1 MRRSVYLIA
10 AALLGLL
17 ILVPGSVVAQSD
29 PASKALG
36 LTPDKGSLP
45 LWTKMGA
52 GARRELGNT
61 ARTQDA
67 AVFLVGHPKA
77 GTGTAWVISKKYRLL
92 ATNAHVADLQFDA
105 GAKIMAIP
113 SQSNQLYV
121 VDKIWYHPGVRR
133 YFKGDTQNSIRSM
146 NPADGPIDPH
156 SPDLAVLQ
164 LSEEGPDLPVE
175 FSMASPD
182 DLKDLFAQEAAII
195 GFPGHDTTSWPAL
208 GEKAA
213 ATYHE
218 GVISRITDFLSSP
231 SAPAGELQFV
241 QYTMATWPGFSGS
254 PVFLA
259 NGRVAAVHNMA
270 SPVKGRS
277 GEIRTIPHGIRV
289 DSLWELLVYH
299 KLTDKMSS
307 NIDPKQVLA
316 DRWLKP
322 DEQSEKIRQDY
333 ARAVALVSEGSNLI
347 LVQEKYDVGID
358 KCTESINLMPYYAR
372 AYLVRA
378 KGFLNYWF
386 DYRRRIS
393 RNAASTALDNARK
406 DANQYAKMAPSDP
419 EGIVLLCWVL
429 NNIGSF
435 SGDKSYNQTALSI
448 LNKLLES
455 ENLTNYKRA
464 EAHSAIAV
472 AYDNLGDRKTALKE
486 HNEAIR
492 LAPDF
497 AVLYENRADFWHYRG
512 RRDLERADFAKARE
526 LRKKQ
531 QSQ

>member
-1 MRRSVYLIA
+1 MRRLDYLIV

-17 ILVPGSVVAQSD
+17 ILVPGSVLAQSD
-29 PASKALG
+29 PAAKALG
-36 LTPDKGSLP
+36 LTPDTGSLP
-45 LWTKMGA
+45 VWTKMGSS
-52 GARRELGNT
+52 ARQELGNT

-77 GTGTAWVISKKYRLL
+77 GTGTAWVISKKHRLL
-92 ATNAHVADLQFDA
+92 ATNAHVADLQSKV
-105 GAKIMAIP
+105 GGTMMAIP
-113 SQSNQLYV
+113 SESNQLYIV
-121 VDKIWYHPGVRR
+121 EKVWYHPGVRR

-164 LSEEGPDLPVE
+164 LAADGPELPAE
-175 FSMASPD
+175 FPMATPD
-182 DLKDLFAQEAAII
+182 DLKNLFAQEAAIL
-195 GFPGHDTTSWPAL
+195 GFPAHDTTNWPAM

-213 ATYHE
+213 ATYHD
-218 GVISRITDFLSSP
+218 GVISRITDFRLSP

-270 SPVKGRS
+270 NPVKGRS

-299 KLTDKMSS
+299 KLEDKIASKI
-307 NIDPKQVLA
+307 NPGQVLL

-333 ARAVALVSEGSNLI
+333 ARAVTLVSEASNLI
-347 LVQEKYDVGID
+347 LVQEKYDLGID

-378 KGFLNYWF
+378 KGFMNYWF
-386 DYRRRIS
+386 DYRRRIP
-393 RNAASTALDNARK
+393 RNVAWTALENARK
-406 DANQYAKMAPSDP
+406 DANQYAKIAPSDP

-435 SGDKSYNQTALSI
+435 SGDKSYNQTALNI
-448 LNKLLES
+448 LNELLES

-464 EAHSAIAV
+464 EAQSARAV
-472 AYDNLGDRKTALKE
+472 AYDNLGDKKTALKE

-492 LAPDF
+492 LAPDY

-512 RRDLERADFAKARE
+512 RRDLEKADFAKARE